1 MEPYII
7 RVKPLNDFKIELEYE
22 TGEVKIF
29 DVSPYIRGAWYG
41 ELGDATYF
49 KSVRVTD
56 DKVCVEWANGQ
67 DIAPDELYGRSALMN
82 KTNS

>member
-1 MEPYII
+1 MEPSII
-7 RVKPLNDFKIELEYE
+7 GVTPLEDFKIKLEYE
-22 TGEVKIF
+22 TGEIKIF
-29 DVSPYIRGAWYG
+29 DVSPYINGAWYE

-67 DIAPDELYGRSALMN
+67 DIAPDELYSRGILIN
-82 KTNS
+82 K